1 MKRRRF
7 FQYSGLGGLGFLL
20 TVRNS
25 AFASTFAQ
33 LEGQSP
39 LALETFEFTVNTVDQ
54 AGNIRQQQTRKA
66 RFFPESFR
74 GGRNPAHEQANEQL
88 EMVEIT
94 PGKFWMGPSR
104 SEAQTSDAQT
114 KALPRHQV
122 NLSSFFISKYPITQ
136 SQWAAV
142 AALPKIKRELNPAP
156 SNFQGGSRPV
166 ESVSWLDAMEF
177 CDRISQHT
185 GRRYQLPSEA
195 QWEYACRAGTET
207 PFNTGE
213 TITSQLADY
222 MASATYKAETVGDYR
237 QSTVPV
243 GSFSPN
249 AFGLHDMH
257 GNVWE
262 WCADSWHRNYRGA
275 PTNGQPRVT
284 VSAQRSRTIRGG
296 GWLDTPNKI
305 RSASRSGYTET
316 ALNRTIGFRV
326 MTV

>member
-7 FQYSGLGGLGFLL
+7 FQYTGLGSLGFLL
-20 TVRNS
+20 TARNS
-25 AFASTFAQ
+25 AIASVFSP
-33 LEGQSP
+33 LEGQNR
-39 LALETFEFTVNTVDQ
+39 LETFEFTVNTVDK
-54 AGNIRQQQTRKA
+54 AGNIRQQQTHRA
-66 RFFPESFR
+66 RFFPESLRDVR
-74 GGRNPAHEQANEQL
+74 GDATEQL
-88 EMVEIT
+88 EMVEIA
-94 PGKFWMGPSR
+94 PGEFWMGASR
-104 SEAQTSDAQT
+104 SEAQTSEAQT

-122 NLSSFFISKYPITQ
+122 NLPSFFISKYPITQ

-142 AALPKIKRELNPAP
+142 AALPKIKRELNAVP

-222 MASATYKAETVGDYR
+222 MASATYKAEAPGNYR

-262 WCADSWHRNYRGA
+262 WCADSWHRNYQGA

-284 VSAQRSRTIRGG
+284 ARARQSRTLRGG
-296 GWLDTPNKI
+296 SWLDTPNKI
-305 RSASRSGYTET
+305 RSASRSGYFET
-316 ALNRTIGFRV
+316 AFNRTIGFRV